1 MTSMKQNGN
10 PPPKTSKQRTYVR
23 QSDLPSLSI
32 DEAMRVPTAIA
43 DNYAKQATKPL
54 DVAIALNMSPTSG
67 PFRTLCGAA
76 LGYGLTDAGPTSA
89 RIGLTPLGQRVVA
102 PLEEGDDLVAKQEAV
117 LTPTVVGTFLRKYD
131 GNQLPSET
139 IAKNVLKDLGVDP
152 DAAGR
157 AFTMIKANAQSV
169 GFLKPV
175 KDKTFVDLGAQP
187 TPQAAPTVEGAE
199 PIIELVEQPVPQPP
213 AVIPPA
219 PERTDGL
226 RNRRVYISHGK
237 NLKIVQHLKDL
248 ISYGELEPVVSVE
261 TESPSKP
268 VPKKVM
274 DDMRSCSAGIIHV
287 SGEETLTDGSG
298 KERHIVN
305 QNVLIEIGAAMAL
318 YGDRFI
324 LLVEEGASL
333 PSNLQGLYE
342 VRYSGG
348 GSELGHEATMR
359 LLKIFAEFKSG
370 PSS

>member
-1 MTSMKQNGN
+1 
-10 PPPKTSKQRTYVR
+10 
-23 QSDLPSLSI
+23 
-32 DEAMRVPTAIA
+32 
-43 DNYAKQATKPL
+43 
-54 DVAIALNMSPTSG
+54 
-67 PFRTLCGAA
+67 
-76 LGYGLTDAGPTSA
+76 
-89 RIGLTPLGQRVVA
+89 
-102 PLEEGDDLVAKQEAV
+102 
-117 LTPTVVGTFLRKYD
+117 
-131 GNQLPSET
+131 
-139 IAKNVLKDLGVDP
+139 
-152 DAAGR
+152 
-157 AFTMIKANAQSV
+157 MIKANAQSV